1 MAMDD
6 RLPAHL
12 EAAAIRRLAESMGGF
27 ATVLARGERDAGTIA
42 IVIIGRGEPAALYER
57 MPDAAGNRI
66 FVPTT
71 LRDIDKEG
79 DFLAILERRRAR
91 DPDFW
96 LIEVDVP
103 ERERFVAAL
112 PR

>member
-1 MAMDD
+1 VDE
-6 RLPAHL
+6 RLPAHI

-27 ATVLARGERDAGTIA
+27 ATVLARGERDAGTIG
-42 IVIIGRGEPAALYER
+42 IVIIGRDKPPTLFER

-66 FVPTT
+66 FVPTV
-71 LRDIDKEG
+71 IQEPENNSN
-79 DFLAILERRRAR
+79 FSSILDRRRAR

-103 ERERFVAAL
+103 ERERFVASL

>member
-1 MAMDD
+1 MDA

-12 EAAAIRRLAESMGGF
+12 EAAAIRRLAESLGGF
-27 ATVLARGERDAGTIA
+27 ATVLAKGERDAGTIG
-42 IVIIGRGEPAALYER
+42 IVIIGRGEPDALFER

-66 FVPTT
+66 FVPTVSQNP
-71 LRDIDKEG
+71 DKPS
-79 DFLAILERRRAR
+79 DFSAILERRRTR

-96 LIEVDVP
+96 LIEADVP
-103 ERERFVAAL
+103 ERERFVASL